1 MRQLQLVAH
10 GEPSDVIELHTVS
23 EPALGQEMY
32 QRLGDLVAN
41 GSLSAAVEQVYPL
54 DQFKEAFEQSLQ
66 SQRSG
71 KILFKFGATD
81 RCSRVA
87 GHSVG
92 VGHMT
97 AAQEAAPANTK

>member
-1 MRQLQLVAH
+1 
-10 GEPSDVIELHTVS
+10 
-23 EPALGQEMY
+23 MY

-81 RCSRVA
+81 R
-87 GHSVG
+87 
-92 VGHMT
+92 
-97 AAQEAAPANTK
+97 